1 MACPL
6 ISGLGGQHQSL
17 SAAGAG
23 AGGGELGGGE
33 LGGVIGVGARADF
46 GGACFFAA
54 GGEAGAAAGDVEAV
68 AGRAGAAVAGAAARG
83 GGAADP
89 GAPGSGVMMLTGG
102 VDEADGKSIIVVGLP
117 GGAPGGGSAAIVP
130 DGMAAVAGIE
140 GGAPQDAE

>member
-1 MACPL
+1 
-6 ISGLGGQHQSL
+6 L

-23 AGGGELGGGE
+23 GGGGE

-46 GGACFFAA
+46 GGACFLAA
-54 GGEAGAAAGDVEAV
+54 GGAAGAAAGAAAV
-68 AGRAGAAVAGAAARG
+68 AGRAAVPAAGAAAR

-102 VDEADGKSIIVVGLP
+102 VDEADGKSIMVVGLP
-117 GGAPGGGSAAIVP
+117 VGTPAGGGSAAIAP
-130 DGMAAVAGIE
+130 DGTAAIAGIE